1 MTYFIIIFIQRFT
14 SFFKSGSGAII
25 SIISIF
31 LLAVCNVALR
41 QKNSENNQTLKQIKN
56 ARKIEEENSK
66 LTDDEL
72 IDKL

>member
-1 MTYFIIIFIQRFT
+1 MTYFIIIFIQRFS
-14 SFFKSGSGAII
+14 SFFKSVSWAIV